1 MIGRRGRSRH
11 HGIRLRSPGHAG
23 PNEKRKLKEK
33 NGEHPLG
40 DAGQLILFGLFLVI
54 WILDSFILHRS
65 TFLADRI
72 PLVIRLIILGAAL
85 AAAFYLFKS
94 GHVVVSGEQRPTTV
108 VSSGAFRYVRHPL
121 YLGSILIYFGFT
133 VSTASLFCLGLLV
146 VIVVFYNFIA
156 GYEEKLLEVKFGE
169 AYVAYQK
176 NTGRWVPCPGKRD
189 SQCS

>member
-1 MIGRRGRSRH
+1 M
-11 HGIRLRSPGHAG
+11 
-23 PNEKRKLKEK
+23 KEK

-40 DAGQLILFGLFLVI
+40 DAGQIALFGLFVVI
-54 WILDSFILHRS
+54 WILDSFILQRS

-72 PLVIRLIILGAAL
+72 PLAIRLIILGAAL
-85 AAAFYLFKS
+85 AAAFYLFKT

-121 YLGSILIYFGFT
+121 YLGSILIYFGFS

-146 VIVVFYNFIA
+146 VIAGFYNFIA

-169 AYVAYQK
+169 AYVAYQQ
-176 NTGRWVPCPGKRD
+176 NTGKWVPYLGKRD
-189 SQCS
+189 

>member
-1 MIGRRGRSRH
+1 M
-11 HGIRLRSPGHAG
+11 
-23 PNEKRKLKEK
+23 KEK

-65 TFLADRI
+65 TFLADNI
-72 PLVIRLIILGAAL
+72 PLIIRLIFLGAAL

-94 GHVVVSGEQRPTTV
+94 GHGVVGGEHRPTAV

-121 YLGSILIYFGFT
+121 YLGSILIYLGFT

-146 VIVVFYNFIA
+146 VIVVFYNYIA
-156 GYEEKLLEVKFGE
+156 GFEEKLLVEKFGE
-169 AYVAYQK
+169 AYAAYQK
-176 NTGRWVPCPGKRD
+176 NTGKWVPRSGKRG
-189 SQCS
+189 SK

>member
-1 MIGRRGRSRH
+1 M
-11 HGIRLRSPGHAG
+11 
-23 PNEKRKLKEK
+23 KDK
-33 NGEHPLG
+33 NGEHPIG

-65 TFLADRI
+65 TFLANTI
-72 PLVIRLIILGAAL
+72 PLTLRLIILGVAL
-85 AAAFYLFKS
+85 IIAFYLFKS
-94 GHVVVSGEQRPTTV
+94 GHVVVSGGQRPATV

-156 GYEEKLLEVKFGE
+156 SYEEKLLEVKFGE
-169 AYVAYQK
+169 TYVTYQK
-176 NTGRWVPCPGKRD
+176 NTGKWVPYLGKRD
-189 SQCS
+189 S

>member
-1 MIGRRGRSRH
+1 M
-11 HGIRLRSPGHAG
+11 
-23 PNEKRKLKEK
+23 KEK

-54 WILDSFILHRS
+54 WILDSFILQRS
-65 TFLADRI
+65 TLLANTI
-72 PLVIRLIILGAAL
+72 PLAIRLIILGLAL
-85 AAAFYLFKS
+85 ITAFYLFKS

-121 YLGSILIYFGFT
+121 YLGSILIYLGFT

-146 VIVVFYNFIA
+146 VIVVFYNYIA
-156 GYEEKLLEVKFGE
+156 AYEEKLLEVKFGE

-176 NTGRWVPCPGKRD
+176 NTGKWVPHLGKKG
-189 SQCS
+189 